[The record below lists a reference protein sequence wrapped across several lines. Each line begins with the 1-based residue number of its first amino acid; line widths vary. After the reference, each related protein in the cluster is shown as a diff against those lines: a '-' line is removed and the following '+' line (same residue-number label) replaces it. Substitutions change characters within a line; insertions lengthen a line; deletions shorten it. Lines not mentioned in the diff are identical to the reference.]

1 MKCFRN
7 IDELISNVREE
18 KSKGCRFAT
27 RFILVQGSR
36 TWDELV
42 TKLAYEV
49 DRVIRLSEF
58 CSGRDVFPDMTKL
71 QYYLKE
77 EISNCKDVLLIP
89 MAECI
94 RLDPESAIIV
104 RSLAEWPAEKIRR
117 LYIPLLS
124 INESFFAEMDNVS
137 RYKKDLLPD
146 ILSIEGE
153 GDCEIV
159 VAPFCIESE
168 DLLIVNGIKEYLSRW
183 ESGNVHKIWLQ
194 TDMAAWLPKRRLGG
208 KCKVYI
214 YPSCFD
220 YVCRSANWEEIRE
233 EWGSSEDWERLA
245 TQMGEGESL
254 DCVASRILNVA
265 DYNSQ
270 QLFAMWKNL
279 DESKRCLYGYGAR
292 QKATPNLICIML
304 SRKAT
309 A

>member
-1 MKCFRN
+1 MSLSLLKW
-7 IDELISNVREE
+7 IMSH
-18 KSKGCRFAT
+18 
-27 RFILVQGSR
+27 
-36 TWDELV
+36 V
-42 TKLAYEV
+42 T
-49 DRVIRLSEF
+49 
-58 CSGRDVFPDMTKL
+58 
-71 QYYLKE
+71 
-77 EISNCKDVLLIP
+77 
-89 MAECI
+89 
-94 RLDPESAIIV
+94 
-104 RSLAEWPAEKIRR
+104 
-117 LYIPLLS
+117 
-124 INESFFAEMDNVS
+124 
-137 RYKKDLLPD
+137 KDLLPD

-270 QLFAMWKNL
+270 QLFAMWKTWMKANVG
-279 DESKRCLYGYGAR
+279 LYGYGAR